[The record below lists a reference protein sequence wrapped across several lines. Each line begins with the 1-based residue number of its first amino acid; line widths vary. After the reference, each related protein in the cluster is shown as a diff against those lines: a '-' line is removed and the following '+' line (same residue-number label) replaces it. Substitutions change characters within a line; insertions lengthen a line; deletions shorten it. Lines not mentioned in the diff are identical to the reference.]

1 MQGLTRHKSVSFK
14 ELFIFLVVHLHIGFK
29 TPKFDRYNVH
39 GDLVAHL
46 KRFCNKFKLIQKLLS
61 TATAP
66 KIDTLKLTSQ
76 IKSKVV
82 VSSK

>member
-1 MQGLTRHKSVSFK
+1 MRSLEQNIRNMQGLTRHKSVSFK

-46 KRFCNKFKLIQKLLS
+46 KRFCNKFRGSRGKKKFLWL
-61 TATAP
+61 
-66 KIDTLKLTSQ
+66 TLER
-76 IKSKVV
+76 V
-82 VSSK
+82 